1 MQEWR
6 WAEGSLERFATLVEE
21 VVQLPVAV
29 LVVPN
34 GTTAGVAR
42 RVSPT
47 LPIVVMG
54 GGSLAQDIG
63 SLARP
68 GENVTGMAVLGPE
81 LATKRLEL
89 LAHALPGLTRVAV
102 LRGLASQRL
111 EIQAMEVA
119 ARALGIQLQLLEVR
133 DPTEIDQ
140 AVAAAGREGAGAL
153 VVFGNGGFFLM
164 RLWPHR
170 G

>member
-1 MQEWR
+1 M
-6 WAEGSLERFATLVEE
+6 ER
-21 VVQLPVAV
+21 
-29 LVVPN
+29 
-34 GTTAGVAR
+34 
-42 RVSPT
+42 
-47 LPIVVMG
+47 
-54 GGSLAQDIG
+54 
-63 SLARP
+63 
-68 GENVTGMAVLGPE
+68 AVLGPE

-111 EIQAMEVA
+111 AIQAMEVA

-140 AVAAAGREGAGAL
+140 AVAAASREGAGAL

-170 G
+170 ASPV